1 MEPDRAAALTGN
13 DGAGGECVC
22 FECDAPAD
30 TQWREHS
37 FPYGAGASAVELNVT
52 LPVRVCRLCGF
63 EFLDHE
69 GETLR
74 HEAVCAHL
82 GVLTPKE
89 IRGIRRMHGMS
100 RAEFSRVTGLGEAT
114 LNRWENAILIQNAA
128 NDRYL
133 RLLALHENVRKL
145 ERLDGSG
152 ARRSPTPEAGR
163 FRTIE
168 ISEELRRGQ
177 AGFEIRAVA

>member
-1 MEPDRAAALTGN
+1 MDPDPAAVLTGN

-22 FECDAPAD
+22 FECDAPAG

-52 LPVRVCRLCGF
+52 LPVRVCRSCGF

-69 GETLR
+69 AETLQ

-100 RAEFSRVTGLGEAT
+100 RAEFSRVTGLGEET

-133 RLLALHENVRKL
+133 RLLARHENVRRL
-145 ERLDGSG
+145 ETATR
-152 ARRSPTPEAGR
+152 ARG
-163 FRTIE
+163 
-168 ISEELRRGQ
+168 
-177 AGFEIRAVA
+177 

>member
-1 MEPDRAAALTGN
+1 MDPDRAAALTRN
-13 DGAGGECVC
+13 DGASRECVC

-30 TQWREHS
+30 TQWREHA
-37 FPYGAGASAVELNVT
+37 FRYGAGTSAVELNVT
-52 LPVRVCRLCGF
+52 LPVRVCRSCGF

-69 GETLR
+69 AETLQ

-133 RLLALHENVRKL
+133 RLLARHENVRKL

-152 ARRSPTPEAGR
+152 ARRPPTSEAGR

-177 AGFEIRAVA
+177 AGFEIRAAA

>member
-1 MEPDRAAALTGN
+1 MEPDRTATPPEN
-13 DGAGGECVC
+13 DGAGSECAC
-22 FECDAPAD
+22 FECGAPAD
-30 TQWREHS
+30 TRWREHV

-52 LPVRVCRLCGF
+52 LPVRVCRSCGF

-69 GETLR
+69 AETLQ

-82 GVLTPKE
+82 GVLTPQE

-128 NDRYL
+128 NDRCL
-133 RLLALHENVRKL
+133 RLWRSNEKRPRAGTPGGVTTTGGRNTKTRVE
-145 ERLDGSG
+145 GS
-152 ARRSPTPEAGR
+152 AGR
-163 FRTIE
+163 TI
-168 ISEELRRGQ
+168 
-177 AGFEIRAVA
+177 